1 MTEGGNEASRW
12 YTINILDQ
20 TAILVDVEFR
30 SLSYGDK
37 IQKIKKILKES
48 SQSHIISTM
57 PFNTIFES
65 DSSTI

>member
-30 SLSYGDK
+30 SLSFGDK
-37 IQKIKKILKES
+37 IQKIKETERIES
-48 SQSHIISTM
+48 EAYNLHYAL
-57 PFNTIFES
+57 
-65 DSSTI
+65 